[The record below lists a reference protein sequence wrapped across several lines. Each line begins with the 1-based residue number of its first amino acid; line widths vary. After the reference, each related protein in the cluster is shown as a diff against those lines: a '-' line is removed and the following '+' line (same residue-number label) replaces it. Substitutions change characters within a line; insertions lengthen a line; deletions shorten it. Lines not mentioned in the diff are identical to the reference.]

1 MNDHDAVVKFEKQ
14 VDKIEQDKIENE
26 KMMENI
32 LEEIR
37 TINQHVNS
45 EKILSLQEKIEGKIS
60 TFCFSFVI
68 CYTIPH

>member
-45 EKILSLQEKIEGKIS
+45 EKILSLQEKN
-60 TFCFSFVI
+60 
-68 CYTIPH
+68 